1 MSDKIARQ
9 ATEAKDANNIKDP
22 HLGWMIGFL
31 FLVSFIG
38 LLALVPLR
46 KVCLRFFFLHYILSY
61 CMQGSFVFICWTIV
75 SDYDCWLQTD
85 LSKRHSHCI
94 SHQWFSHTWGCQA
107 CKVYLYSSAFGNFQL
122 VKKKVFT
129 NWFMSSNSIYNDNDT
144 FQEASKDTGQ
154 VLRV

>member
-1 MSDKIARQ
+1 MSSI
-9 ATEAKDANNIKDP
+9 
-22 HLGWMIGFL
+22 
-31 FLVSFIG
+31 
-38 LLALVPLR
+38 
-46 KVCLRFFFLHYILSY
+46 FFLHYILSY

-122 VKKKVFT
+122 VKKKVFWPT
-129 NWFMSSNSIYNDNDT
+129 GSCRATPFTMTMIHFRKQVKTLGKYFAFSFFWGFFQWFYTAGDDCGFKNFPT
-144 FQEASKDTGQ
+144 LGLEAYKHRWELWQ
-154 VLRV
+154 IQYQWCL